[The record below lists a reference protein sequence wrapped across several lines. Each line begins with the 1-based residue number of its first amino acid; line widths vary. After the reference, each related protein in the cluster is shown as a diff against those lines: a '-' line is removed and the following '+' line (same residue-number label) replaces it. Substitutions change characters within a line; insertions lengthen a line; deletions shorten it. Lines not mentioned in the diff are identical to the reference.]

1 MMWTLD
7 KTNFEFYLDRFY
19 IFPAVI
25 LDVNNMLYACPT
37 FAIEFHWLGLHTR
50 VLWVKEGYHR

>member
-1 MMWTLD
+1 MWKLN

-19 IFPAVI
+19 ILPSVI
-25 LDVNNMLYACPT
+25 LEENNVAYFCPT

-50 VLWVKEGYHR
+50 LLWAKMG